1 MTNITKIMSVI
12 LGRNSNASYENEE
25 ICCDAFSNSTS
36 NEKSDAT
43 FDMISEVISSDTSTN
58 IPNEILNNF
67 ENYCYNKDYDNIEKY
82 LKKYQNLSFYDNG
95 FYFEII
101 ADTGN
106 LKLIKL
112 FLENGARLDV
122 DDYYVMY
129 TCCEHGYWDCVDYLM
144 NKYKDSIDVS
154 SLKNTC
160 GYYNY
165 LQREKINTHQH
176 VPSFVH

>member
-43 FDMISEVISSDTSTN
+43 FDMISEVISS
-58 IPNEILNNF
+58 
-67 ENYCYNKDYDNIEKY
+67 DYDNIEKY